1 MADVTIICLI
11 YRSPEFA
18 KGLYEKLLAV
28 TPTLVSGESEF
39 YFVANNA
46 NSRTLKYLKST
57 QIPFIEFRKKE
68 LSNAEHKD
76 LGFAAP
82 EYIGRV
88 YAAYNFGIQHCN
100 TSHVVLI
107 NSDMVFSDGW
117 LEKLLIHRNK
127 DTIVSCTLVERKH
140 PKFNSTFPG
149 AVEKNFGS
157 SFRNL
162 EWDDWLKY
170 SNNFSANESTLT
182 SGGAYM
188 PALFRKEWFQKITFY
203 PEGNLRLSA
212 SEYEKVHLYGDEF
225 LFNEFAKAGISHV
238 TTSTALCYHFKE
250 GERATALSEKLR
262 ILYSVTFR
270 ITVGILR
277 KFKNRTQ

>member
-1 MADVTIICLI
+1 MTGVTIICLI

-28 TPTLVSGESEF
+28 TPTLVSGESKF

-46 NSRTLKYLKST
+46 NSRTLRYLKSK
-57 QIPFIEFRKKE
+57 QIPFVEFRKTT
-68 LSNAEHKD
+68 LSNEEHKA
-76 LGFAAP
+76 LGFATP

-88 YAAYNFGIQHCN
+88 YAAYNFGIENCS

-107 NSDMVFSDGW
+107 NSDMVFSYGW
-117 LEKLLIHRNK
+117 LEELLAHKNENA
-127 DTIVSCTLVERKH
+127 IVSCTLVERKH
-140 PKFNSTFPG
+140 PKFFSVFPG

-162 EWDDWLKY
+162 DWDNWLKF
-170 SNNFSANESTLT
+170 SSNFSTKKSHLT
-182 SGGAYM
+182 PGGPYM
-188 PALFRKEWFQKITFY
+188 PALFKKVWFQEITFY
-203 PEGNLRLSA
+203 PEGNMRLPD

-238 TTSTALCYHFKE
+238 TTSNALCYHFKE
-250 GERATALSEKLR
+250 GERGTAISEKLQILHSVIYR
-262 ILYSVTFR
+262 IAVR
-270 ITVGILR
+270 TVKKL
-277 KFKNRTQ
+277 KNKI